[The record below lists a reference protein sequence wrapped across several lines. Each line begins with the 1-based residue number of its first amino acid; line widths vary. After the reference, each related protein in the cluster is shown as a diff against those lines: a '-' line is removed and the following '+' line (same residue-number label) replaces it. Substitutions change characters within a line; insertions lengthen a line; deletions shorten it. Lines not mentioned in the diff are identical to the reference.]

1 MTNRVQNDGCHTN
14 YLYLCIMKKETDCR
28 RFTAR
33 IFTSEYVDGN
43 GVVISDCLITAAHVL
58 DGSRSFD
65 VWVDNSSFKIETNSA
80 LFFQVPIPNEKGDFL
95 DLAVYK
101 LEDIQ
106 SPVGFF
112 EGDLSEADI
121 NCMAWKHSVDSKT
134 HQEVWTP
141 FETDAMFIESKG
153 NFIECMMSDPLVQGY
168 SGCLLFADD
177 KLVGTLYGS
186 GDDGRTCFFLSYEA
200 IKKFIDTL

>member
-1 MTNRVQNDGCHTN
+1 
-14 YLYLCIMKKETDCR
+14 MKKETDCR

-43 GVVISDCLITAAHVL
+43 GVVIGDYFITAAHLL
-58 DGSRSFD
+58 DGASSFE
-65 VWVDNSSFKIETNSA
+65 VWVDDKYFKIETDFA
-80 LFFQVPIPNEKGDFL
+80 LFFQVPTPNEKGDFL
-95 DLAVYK
+95 DHAVYK
-101 LEDIQ
+101 LEGIQ

-112 EGDLSEADI
+112 EGDLNEADI
-121 NCMAWKHSVDSKT
+121 ICMAWEHSVDSKSR
-134 HQEVWTP
+134 QEIWTP
-141 FETDAMFIESKG
+141 FETDAMYIDHKG

-168 SGCLLFADD
+168 SGCPMFAND

-200 IKKFIDTL
+200 IKIILDTL